1 MKLIPLALLGS
12 ALLAGCCGRQTAPEL
27 LEARYLYTADYMA
40 DPSAHLFDGTL
51 YIYAS
56 HDRLSEVTDP
66 ADGAHFDMVD
76 CHVLRVA
83 DPREGEAEDLGAALS
98 LEQIPWAAK
107 QLWAPDAIRKGDR
120 YYLYFPAKDSS
131 GIFRIGVAAAD
142 RPEGPF
148 TAQPEPMEGAYS
160 IDPAVFEDEGN
171 FYLYFGGLQGG
182 QLQRWRDNV
191 LLEDEEGEMYPGAD
205 EPALAPRVAR
215 LSEDMFSLAEPSR
228 PVEILDAE
236 GKPLTAGDAHRFFE
250 AAWLHKHAGLYYF
263 VYSTGTTHLICYATG
278 DSPYGPFTYRGELMS
293 PVEGWTTHPSTVEYN
308 GRWYLFHH
316 DSARS
321 GRSPLRSLKAAEFS
335 HRDDG
340 TLTPVAGRPERQ
352 ETDH

>member
-1 MKLIPLALLGS
+1 MKVIFATLLGA
-12 ALLAGCCGRQTAPEL
+12 ALFAGCCGRQTAPERM
-27 LEARYLYTADYMA
+27 EARYLYTADYMA
-40 DPSAHLFDGTL
+40 DPSAHVFDDTL
-51 YIYAS
+51 YVYAS

-83 DPREGEAEDLGAALS
+83 DPQKGEAEDLGAALS

-107 QLWAPDAIRKGDR
+107 QLWAPDATRREGR
-120 YYLYFPAKDSS
+120 WYLYFPAKDST

-160 IDPAVFEDEGN
+160 IDPAVFEDEGAY
-171 FYLYFGGLQGG
+171 YLYFGGLQGG
-182 QLQRWRDNV
+182 QLQRWRDNA
-191 LLEDEEGEMYPGAD
+191 LLEEDALPEDD

-215 LSEDMFSLAEPSR
+215 LSEGMLSLAEPSR
-228 PVEILDAE
+228 PVQILDAA
-236 GKPLTAGDAHRFFE
+236 GRPLTAGDAHRFFE

-278 DSPYGPFTYRGELMS
+278 DSPYGPFTFRGELMS
-293 PVEGWTTHPSTVEYN
+293 PVEGWTTHPSTVEYG

-316 DSARS
+316 DSALS

-340 TLTPVAGRPERQ
+340 TLTPVAGKPERK